1 MVARDGAG
9 MTPGDIVLAALATGI
24 WSGAFVATDTA
35 LREAPP
41 ILFAALRFCVSALA
55 LPFLPRPRVSWR
67 VLLVLGLTIGVGQHV
82 GIFFGMATGV
92 TPGMAALLAH
102 TQSFF
107 TLALAWGLMGETLTR
122 RKLCGFA
129 AALGGLVLLM
139 AERGTPMPPLAI
151 AIVLGGA
158 LAGGLGNFVLRRIGG
173 ADPIGVAAWLSVVAA
188 PLLLALSISVE
199 GMDPLRAILSGP
211 SLGFVVATG
220 YSGILSGLIAYAIWA
235 RLFGRYEAHR
245 IAPFMLMVPVGAIAL
260 SALFLGERPSL
271 WRLGAAAAIL
281 VGLGLNLVPARQ
293 RR

>member
-1 MVARDGAG
+1 
-9 MTPGDIVLAALATGI
+9 
-24 WSGAFVATDTA
+24 
-35 LREAPP
+35 
-41 ILFAALRFCVSALA
+41 
-55 LPFLPRPRVSWR
+55 
-67 VLLVLGLTIGVGQHV
+67 LTIGVGQHV
-82 GIFFGMATGV
+82 GIFLGMATGV

-107 TLALAWGLMGETLTR
+107 TLALAWGLMGEALTP

-173 ADPIGVAAWLSVVAA
+173 ADPIGVAAWLSAVAA
-188 PLLLALSISVE
+188 PLLLALSIAVE
-199 GMDPLRAILSGP
+199 GTAPLRAILSGP
-211 SLGFVVATG
+211 SPGFAVATA
-220 YSGILSGLIAYAIWA
+220 YSGILSGLVAYAIWA

-260 SALFLGERPSL
+260 SALVLGERPGL

-281 VGLGLNLVPARQ
+281 LGLALNLVPARQ

>member
-1 MVARDGAG
+1 
-9 MTPGDIVLAALATGI
+9 MTPGDILLAALATGI

-55 LPFLPRPRVSWR
+55 LPFLPRPRVSWP

-129 AALGGLVLLM
+129 AALGGLVL
-139 AERGTPMPPLAI
+139 
-151 AIVLGGA
+151 GGA

-173 ADPIGVAAWLSVVAA
+173 ADPIGVAAWLSAVAA

>member
-1 MVARDGAG
+1 

-151 AIVLGGA
+151 AIVLCGA

-173 ADPIGVAAWLSVVAA
+173 ADPIGVAAWLSAVAA
-188 PLLLALSISVE
+188 PLLLALSIAIE

-211 SLGFVVATG
+211 TIGFVTATA
-220 YSGILSGLIAYAIWA
+220 YSGILSGLVAYAIWA

-260 SALFLGERPSL
+260 SALVLGERPGL
-271 WRLGAAAAIL
+271 WRLGAAVAIL
-281 VGLGLNLVPARQ
+281 IGLALNLVPARQ

>member
-1 MVARDGAG
+1 
-9 MTPGDIVLAALATGI
+9 MTPVDILLAVLATGV

-67 VLLVLGLTIGVGQHV
+67 ALLVLGLTIGVGQHV

-107 TLALAWGLMGETLTR
+107 TLALAWGLMGEALTM
-122 RKLCGFA
+122 RKLCGFV
-129 AALGGLVLLM
+129 AALCGLVLLM

-173 ADPIGVAAWLSVVAA
+173 ADPIGVAAWLSAVAA
-188 PLLLALSISVE
+188 PLLLALSIAVE
-199 GMDPLRAILSGP
+199 GMEPLRAILSGP
-211 SLGFVVATG
+211 SPGFVVATA
-220 YSGILSGLIAYAIWA
+220 YSGILSGLVAYAIWA

-260 SALFLGERPSL
+260 SALFLGERPGL

-281 VGLGLNLVPARQ
+281 IGLGLNLVPARQ